1 MAKSKETDV
10 TDIILEGHKQGI
22 KNAIEIACRKNTSLI
37 VQKGDKLVEVKP
49 KYKYIRVR
57 IKKIKKK
64 A

>member
-22 KNAIEIACRKNTSLI
+22 KNAIEIACRTNTSLI

-49 KYKYIRVR
+49 KYKYIRVL
-57 IKKIKKK
+57 
-64 A
+64 